1 MKFYINFLCRAPVGI
16 SKLFV
21 IMKLTIF
28 LLLLN
33 MLHVTAS
40 SFAQHLTIKKSNAA
54 LTEVFK
60 EIRKQSGYD
69 FIYSDKLIK
78 RANPVSVD
86 LRRRDLKEGLN
97 EIFSGQPFTYSIQGT
112 TITLKAK
119 AGVAAITDAVQEQ
132 RLTGVVTDESGK
144 PLAGV
149 NVLAIKSRLNS
160 VTDQQGAFQ
169 IMLRNESDSLRFT
182 YVGYQPKIVR
192 IDGPRHIKVKLES
205 ADTKMQDV
213 VVTGVYT
220 RSKDSFTGSATTYTG
235 QELKAVAN
243 TNIIQSLKTLDPVF
257 AVLENNQFGS
267 DPNRLPDL
275 EIRGKSSVVGL
286 KEEFGVDPNQP
297 LFVLDGFETSLR
309 TVMDLDMERV
319 ASITIL
325 KDAASTAIYGSKAA
339 NGVVVIETKQPLPG
353 QLRVS
358 YNSNFNVSVPDFSS
372 YNLMDANEKL
382 QFELLAGRYD
392 FGAWDG
398 TGVRK
403 MELYNKRL
411 EDVLSGVDTY
421 WLSEPV
427 RTGINQRQTIYAEGG
442 DASMRYGIGANY
454 NGITGVMKD
463 SKRNTFSGNI
473 DLIYRKNKFQFSNKL
488 TVNYVSSSDPVVPFS
503 SYSRA
508 NPYYR
513 KYNAEGF
520 VEKWLTNV
528 SDEQVENP
536 LWNAHLN
543 SRNLTKGNSINNNFA
558 AEYTVLPSLRL
569 RARFGVTKS
578 IDETDNFISP
588 ESTQYD
594 RIDPLLRGSLTYRN
608 SNNLQYEGEF
618 TATYGM
624 VFKEKH
630 RINAVGGGR
639 LAANESLLNG
649 YTAQGFSKGNYTTAA
664 FAKRFPENGR
674 PAYNENAS
682 RSNSFYLNGGYS
694 FDERYLMDLTYRLS
708 GSSVFGSN
716 KRYANTWSTGLAWN
730 MHNETFLK
738 GVDWIHLLKLRGSVG
753 NPGNQNFSSYQTYT
767 TYMFSN
773 STTNFFG
780 EGVVLSGLG
789 NPDLKWQTTLDKNIG
804 VDAGFMKRKL
814 LFNVD
819 YFHKTTDPLLI
830 NIGVPASLGINT
842 VLTNLGNQES
852 KGFNGTITYS
862 PIYDPVNRR
871 IWSFRYNFRTESSK
885 IDNIGNTLD
894 KFNESGRN
902 NNLRRYYDGAN
913 PDALWTVVSAGIDPS
928 SGEELFI
935 KKDGTYTL
943 DYNFDD
949 EIQVGINRPK
959 LEGTFGTS
967 FTYKGFSANI
977 DFRYRWG
984 GQAFNSALYNKVE
997 NITFAGLRSNQDKR
1011 ALYDRWQNPGDISP
1025 YKGISLSKKTQMS
1038 SRFVEDDNSI
1048 ALESFRVGYEF
1059 MGDWMKRSR
1068 IRSLRLN
1075 AYMNDLFVISTIKT
1089 ERGIDYPFARTVS
1102 FSASVSF

>member
-1 MKFYINFLCRAPVGI
+1 
-16 SKLFV
+16 
-21 IMKLTIF
+21 
-28 LLLLN
+28 

-40 SFAQHLTIKKSNAA
+40 SFAQHLTIRKNNAA

-60 EIRKQSGYD
+60 DIRKQSGYD

-78 RANPVSVD
+78 SAKPVTVNFD
-86 LRRRDLKEGLN
+86 RKNLREGLD
-97 EIFSGQPFTYSIQGT
+97 EIFSEQPFTYNIKGT
-112 TITLKAK
+112 TITLKSK
-119 AGVAAITDAVQEQ
+119 PNELSNLTIKEVQQ
-132 RLTGVVTDESGK
+132 YQISGVVTDESGN
-144 PLAGV
+144 PIVGV
-149 NVLAIKSRLNS
+149 NVLAVNSRINT
-160 VTDQQGAFQ
+160 VTDQRGSYRINLQE
-169 IMLRNESDSLRFT
+169 RNDSLRFT
-182 YVGYQPKIVR
+182 YVGYKSKNIIIGQQRQVN
-192 IDGPRHIKVKLES
+192 VKLEA

-235 QELKAVAN
+235 EELKAIAN

-353 QLRVS
+353 QLRIS
-358 YNSNFNVSVPDFSS
+358 YNSNFNVSAPDFSS
-372 YNLMDANEKL
+372 YNLMNSTEKL

-392 FGAWDG
+392 FGYWDG
-398 TGVRK
+398 TGVKK
-403 MELYNKRL
+403 MELYNQRL

-421 WLSEPV
+421 WLNEPV

-442 DASMRYGIGANY
+442 DANMRYGIGANY

-463 SKRNTFSGNI
+463 SRRNTFSGNV

-488 TVNYVSSSDPVVPFS
+488 TLNFVNSTDPVVPFS
-503 SYSRA
+503 SYARA

-513 KYNAEGF
+513 KYNEEGF
-520 VEKWLTNV
+520 VDKWLVNV
-528 SDEQVENP
+528 SDEQVQNP

-543 SRNLTKGNSINNNFA
+543 SRNLGKGNSINNNFA
-558 AEYTVLPSLRL
+558 AEYAVFPSLRI
-569 RARFGVTKS
+569 RARFGATKTV
-578 IDETDNFISP
+578 DETDNFISP

-594 RIDPLLRGSLTYRN
+594 RIDPLLRGSLTYKNTN
-608 SNNLQYEGEF
+608 SLQYEGEL
-618 TATYGM
+618 TATYGR
-624 VFKEKH
+624 VFNEKH
-630 RINAVGGGR
+630 RINAVTGGR
-639 LAANESLLNG
+639 LASNESLLNG

-664 FAKRFPENGR
+664 FAKRFPENGK
-674 PAYNENAS
+674 PAYNESAS
-682 RSNSFYLNGGYS
+682 RSNSFYINGGYS
-694 FDERYLMDLTYRLS
+694 YAERYLMDLTYRLS

-730 MHNETFLK
+730 MHNESFLK
-738 GVDWIHLLKLRGSVG
+738 DTNWINLLKLRASVG

-773 STTNFFG
+773 ANTNFFG
-780 EGVVLSGLG
+780 ESVALSGLG
-789 NPDLKWQTTLDKNIG
+789 NPDLKWQTTIDKNVGID
-804 VDAGFMKRKL
+804 VSFMRRKL
-814 LFNVD
+814 MFNVD
-819 YFHKTTDPLLI
+819 YFHKNTDPLLI
-830 NIGVPASLGINT
+830 NIGVPSSLGITT

-852 KGFNGTITYS
+852 KGFNGTLTYS
-862 PIYDPVNRR
+862 PIYDPANRR

-885 IDNIGNTLD
+885 IDNIGNALD

-902 NNLRRYYDGAN
+902 NNLRRYYNGAN
-913 PDALWTVVSAGIDPS
+913 PDALWTVVSGGIDPS

-935 KKDGTYTL
+935 KKNGTYTL
-943 DYNFDD
+943 NYDFDD
-949 EIQVGINRPK
+949 EVQVGINRPK
-959 LEGTFGTS
+959 IEGTIGTS

-977 DFRYRWG
+977 DFRYRMG
-984 GQAFNSALYNKVE
+984 GQAFNTALFDKVE

-1011 ALYDRWQNPGDISP
+1011 ALYDRWQKPGDISP
-1025 YKGISLSKKTQMS
+1025 YKGISLTKKTQMS
-1038 SRFVEDDNSI
+1038 SRFVEEDNSI
-1048 ALESFRVGYEF
+1048 ALESFRIGYEF
-1059 MGDWMKRSR
+1059 MGGWMKQAR